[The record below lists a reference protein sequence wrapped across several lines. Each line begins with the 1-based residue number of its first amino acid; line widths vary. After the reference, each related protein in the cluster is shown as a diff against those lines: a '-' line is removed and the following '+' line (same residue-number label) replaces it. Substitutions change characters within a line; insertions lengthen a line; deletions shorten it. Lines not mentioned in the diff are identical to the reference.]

1 MQPAQKGAQ
10 TMLDERN
17 ECGTRDEDLDAD
29 QTTGLN
35 RRRLIGAAVTS
46 FVAGANGLLLP
57 GWLGEAEAREGAF
70 GGAMG
75 GRGKNRRRHKRRSAG
90 DEKDKDKQKDRD
102 KPRGGGCIN
111 ALSMT
116 VIFHNI
122 SRRDHLMSVA
132 DGGGDCEYPMK
143 YRWKNKVVLVGQR
156 FEFVGWYPEM
166 HLDLYSLS
174 PNLHFEARNPGAGFP
189 RMKVT
194 KDDSSVPS
202 GRRTILDQGFYEL
215 ESTDVEGFMIMR
227 QEDFDEHKVFIIVPR
242 P

>member
-1 MQPAQKGAQ
+1 MNTP
-10 TMLDERN
+10 RI
-17 ECGTRDEDLDAD
+17 EDAHGDSSP
-29 QTTGLN
+29 T
-35 RRRLIGAAVTS
+35 RRRLLRAVSGGLVLAAS
-46 FVAGANGLLLP
+46 GLFQP
-57 GWLGEAEAREGAF
+57 DWLEEAEAREGAL

-75 GRGKNRRRHKRRSAG
+75 GRGKNRRRHKQRSPG
-90 DEKDKDKQKDRD
+90 DRKDKQKDQD

-116 VIFHNI
+116 LIFSNI

-132 DGGGDCEYPMK
+132 DGGGDCDYPMK
-143 YRWKNKVVLVGQR
+143 YRWENTVVPVGQR
-156 FEFVGWYPEM
+156 FEFVGCYPEM

-174 PNLHFEARNPGAGFP
+174 PTLHFEARNPGAGFP

-202 GRRTILDQGFYEL
+202 VRRTILDQGFYEL
-215 ESTDVEGFMIMR
+215 ESADVEGFMIMR
-227 QEDFDEHKVFIIVPR
+227 QEDFDEHKVFSVVPR